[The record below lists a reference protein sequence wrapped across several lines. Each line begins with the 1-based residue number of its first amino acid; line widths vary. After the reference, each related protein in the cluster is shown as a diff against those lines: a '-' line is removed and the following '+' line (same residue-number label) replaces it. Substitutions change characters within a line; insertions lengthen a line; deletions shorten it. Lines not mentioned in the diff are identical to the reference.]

1 MFFIKKMY
9 LPLGLILASNMAF
22 AQASPNLAN
31 EFALEAGKIG
41 GVAQACGQNIS
52 VYNSR
57 VSEAVNV
64 MTDSAGSQQALSTYT
79 KALMEAAE
87 IQTKNHAISCSTAIQ
102 SFNSLP
108 IMQSDYKTNVLPS
121 LAKMANPAAPTPTTP
136 SQTPEKPTANAPQLL
151 PLQFAQTP
159 PTQQMVTGNNNAS

>member
-1 MFFIKKMY
+1 MY
-9 LPLGLILASNMAF
+9 LSLALILVSNIAL
-22 AQASPNLAN
+22 AQTAPNLAN

-41 GVAQACGQNIS
+41 GVVQACGQNIS

-57 VSEAVNV
+57 VSEAINV
-64 MTDSAGSQQALSTYT
+64 MADSAGSQQALSTYT

-87 IQTKNHAISCSTAIQ
+87 IQTKNHAISCTTAIQ

-121 LAKMANPAAPTPTTP
+121 LAKMANPTAQQP
-136 SQTPEKPTANAPQLL
+136 QTKPPANTNTQPLL

-159 PTQQMVTGNNNAS
+159 PAQQMVTGNNNAS